1 MVALNLG
8 VVRGLPISL
17 WMSYISIHQ
26 TEEGETDSR
35 MNRFHKTG
43 RAGTGRAGNARRL
56 KLLKEE

>member
-1 MVALNLG
+1 
-8 VVRGLPISL
+8 
-17 WMSYISIHQ
+17 MSYISIHQ